1 MTMRLF
7 EAIVEANHR
16 ATGAHEVTA
25 LPRSEFAESLPVAAL
40 TCIDVRL
47 NPLLPGALGLAEED
61 FIWLRN
67 AGNIIFDPMSSMMRT
82 LALACVIKGG
92 REIAIIGHTDCRV
105 RQTSMVELTDRFRA
119 LGIERS
125 RLPENLNEFFGLFAS
140 ERQNVIRGVDFVRQS
155 PLIGPK
161 MPVHGL
167 LLDLQSGKLEWIVN
181 GYQTLASVTSVAPV
195 QQHAAKPE
203 AAKPEPEFKMGEM
216 KFPDFQIGEGP
227 AEAQRS
233 RTPLQAAAAQDL
245 QWGAPL
251 ETAAAQEQHLSKPAS
266 VPTPGSSPLDFA
278 RLIEATRRYK
288 LIGSDLKEYGPIL
301 GAKVLQWLAEG
312 RIDGQTP
319 AQLEG
324 SAEWKPLSRLGDP
337 KKPTRPPTPPPLH
350 QAPKL
355 HQPWR
360 KKP

>member
-47 NPLLPGALGLAEED
+47 NPLLPGALGLADED

-167 LLDLQSGKLEWIVN
+167 LLDLQTGKLEWIVN
-181 GYQTLASVTSVAPV
+181 GYQTLASVTSAAPF
-195 QQHAAKPE
+195 QQPAAKPE

-227 AEAQRS
+227 ADAQK
-233 RTPLQAAAAQDL
+233 
-245 QWGAPL
+245 WGAPQ
-251 ETAAAQEQHLSKPAS
+251 ETAAAQELHLSKPAS
-266 VPTPGSSPLDFA
+266 APTLGSSPMDCA

-324 SAEWKPLSRLGDP
+324 SAEWKPLSNLGDP

>member
-1 MTMRLF
+1 MRLF
-7 EAIVEANHR
+7 EAILEANHR
-16 ATGAHEVTA
+16 AAGSDKTVP
-25 LPRSEFAESLPVAAL
+25 LPRTEFAESLPVAAL

-47 NPLLPGALGLAEED
+47 NPLLPGALGIADED

-140 ERQNVIRGVDFVRQS
+140 ERHNVIRGVDFVRQS

-167 LLDLQSGKLEWIVN
+167 LLDLQTGQLEWVVN
-181 GYQTLASVTSVAPV
+181 GYQTLASVTSAAPF
-195 QQHAAKPE
+195 QQPAAKPE
-203 AAKPEPEFKMGEM
+203 AARPEPEFKMGEM
-216 KFPDFQIGEGP
+216 KFPDFQIGESP
-227 AEAQRS
+227 AEA
-233 RTPLQAAAAQDL
+233 P

-251 ETAAAQEQHLSKPAS
+251 ETAAAQESPLSKPA
-266 VPTPGSSPLDFA
+266 PAPAPGSSPLDCA

-319 AQLEG
+319 AQVEG
-324 SAEWKPLSRLGDP
+324 STEWKPLSNLSEP
-337 KKPTRPPTPPPLH
+337 KQPARPPTPPPIYK
-350 QAPKL
+350 APIL
-355 HQPWR
+355 HQPWKR
-360 KKP
+360 K